1 MAVALLLTGLLGS
14 LHCVGM
20 CGGFVLALDRP
31 GAFPWRRVGL
41 QAAFHAGKTATYVVL
56 GVLAGLFGGVLLR
69 ASWFHAAQAVLAV
82 TAGVLMVVAGL
93 QISGLVR
100 SWPVGSLFGPGS
112 LWDRVLRA
120 VAGARGPSAAFA
132 TGSLT
137 GLLPCAL
144 VYAFLAVAL
153 RSGSALE
160 AAGTM
165 AILGLASMPALL
177 LVALA
182 GARIPVHV
190 RRRAV
195 AAAGIV
201 VVVVGLVT
209 IVRGVRPDL
218 LHDLLPH
225 PRADAGA

>member
-1 MAVALLLTGLLGS
+1 
-14 LHCVGM
+14 
-20 CGGFVLALDRP
+20 VLALDRP

-41 QAAFHAGKTATYVVL
+41 QAAFHAGKTSTYVVL
-56 GVLAGLFGGVLLR
+56 GVLAGVSGGALLR
-69 ASWFHAAQAVLAV
+69 APWFHAAQAVLAV

-100 SWPVGSLFGPGS
+100 SWPVGSFFGPGS
-112 LWDRVLRA
+112 LYERALRA
-120 VAGARGPSAAFA
+120 VGNARGPSAAFA
-132 TGSLT
+132 TGALT

-144 VYAFLAVAL
+144 VYAFLAWAL
-153 RSGSALE
+153 RSGGALE

-182 GARIPVHV
+182 GARVPIGA

-209 IVRGVRPDL
+209 IVRGAAPDA
-218 LHDLLPH
+218 LHALIPH